1 MYFFSCSHL
10 LEVSCAIRRMT
21 HDTQGKRGLYL
32 SGDRLRGRGK
42 SRVCERKKSF
52 WGDAYHF
59 DQDDC
64 HFLMKGILFVGESV
78 VSKFW
83 GGALIFFL
91 CFISR
96 YLLKELAIFLASE
109 ILICT

>member
-1 MYFFSCSHL
+1 
-10 LEVSCAIRRMT
+10 MT
-21 HDTQGKRGLYL
+21 LKVKGDYTCQETGLGAEG
-32 SGDRLRGRGK
+32 SP
-42 SRVCERKKSF
+42 VCVKNKKKSF

-83 GGALIFFL
+83 GGAFVFSCVLFL
-91 CFISR
+91 VTC
-96 YLLKELAIFLASE
+96 
-109 ILICT
+109 